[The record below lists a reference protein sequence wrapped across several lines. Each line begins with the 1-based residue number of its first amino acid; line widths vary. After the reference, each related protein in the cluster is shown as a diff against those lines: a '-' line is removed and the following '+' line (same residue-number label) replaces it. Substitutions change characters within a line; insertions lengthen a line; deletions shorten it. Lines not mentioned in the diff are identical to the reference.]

1 MGLIHN
7 NFKNKKKWALGGCG
21 EERREEGKEK
31 GDEKVSGTLQTSL
44 PFLSGSNLF
53 SSNFLILA
61 FHARCEIKYYDM
73 EMAILQT
80 RPS

>member
-7 NFKNKKKWALGGCG
+7 NKNKRKWALGSCG
-21 EERREEGKEK
+21 GERTEEGKEK

-44 PFLSGSNLF
+44 PFLSGSNLL
-53 SSNFLILA
+53 SKNFLILA
-61 FHARCEIKYYDM
+61 FHAHCEVKYYDM